1 MSIVVPFRALRPRG
15 EFVGAVA
22 ALPYDV
28 MSVEEAR
35 QQIKK
40 NPLSFLRV
48 EKAECDFPGEE
59 ETAEQ
64 IVCQRAKDNLERMI
78 KEGILGQDESASF
91 YLYRQQMGGHVQT
104 GVVACVSVDEYRKGR
119 IKAHELTLEAKERGR
134 TLHIDSIGAQT
145 GPVFL
150 TYRGQEQID
159 SLLAKVAKQVPEYDF
174 TADDGI
180 RHTAWIIGEL
190 ADIKAL
196 QKAFLPVEYLYIADG
211 HHRAAAAVRVAG
223 LRAELSSGKSKI
235 NVHKSK
241 INVHKAELSV
251 HKKAVS
257 EHDFMLAVLFPS
269 DQLRIMDYNRAVR
282 DLNGLARDEFLEEI
296 ADKFLIAKDF
306 PEKAELNVHKSKI
319 SVHKLPR
326 RPHDFGMYLQGKWYL
341 LSAREKALPKA
352 KQAAA
357 LDVSV
362 LQDNILGPVLGIE
375 NPRTDKRIAF
385 IGGARGAAGLESIV
399 DRDGFAVAFSL
410 FPPTVEQMMAVADAG
425 MVMPPKSTWF
435 EPKLRSGLFVHLID

>member
-1 MSIVVPFRALRPRG
+1 MSIVEPFRALRPRG

-35 QQIKK
+35 QQIRK

-48 EKAECDFPGEE
+48 EKAGCDFPVGEE
-59 ETAEQ
+59 AAEQ

-119 IKAHELTLEAKERGR
+119 IKTHELTLEAKEKGR
-134 TLHIDSIGAQT
+134 TLHIDCIGAQT

-180 RHTAWIIGEL
+180 RHTAWIIDEL

-196 QKAFLPVEYLYIADG
+196 QTAFLPVECLYIADG

-235 NVHKSK
+235 NVHK
-241 INVHKAELSV
+241 ARLDV
-251 HKKAVS
+251 HKKALNEPDV
-257 EHDFMLAVLFPS
+257 MLAVLFPS

-282 DLNGLARDEFLEEI
+282 DLNGLARDEFLEKIE
-296 ADKFLIAKDF
+296 DKFLIAKNF
-306 PEKAELNVHKSKI
+306 PEKAELNVHKSQLN
-319 SVHKLPR
+319 VQKLPR

-341 LSAREKALPKA
+341 LSAREKALSKA
-352 KQAAA
+352 KLADA

-362 LQDNILGPVLGIE
+362 LQDNILGPVLGID

-385 IGGARGAAGLESIV
+385 IGGVRGAAGLESIV

>member
-1 MSIVVPFRALRPRG
+1 MSILVPFRALRPDR
-15 EFVGAVA
+15 EFVRAVA

-28 MSVEEAR
+28 MSVGEAR
-35 QQIKK
+35 VEIKK

-48 EKAECDFPGEE
+48 EKAECDFPGDEE
-59 ETAEQ
+59 AAEQ
-64 IVCQRAKDNLERMI
+64 AVCKRAKDNLEKMI
-78 KEGILGQDESASF
+78 KDGILGQDESASF
-91 YLYRQQMGGHVQT
+91 YLYRQQMGEHVQT
-104 GVVACVSVDEYRKGR
+104 GIVACVSVAEYKAGR
-119 IKAHELTLEAKERGR
+119 IKTHELTLEAKERGR
-134 TLHIDSIGAQT
+134 TLHIDGIGAQT

-150 TYRGQEQID
+150 TYRGREQID
-159 SLLAKVAKQVPEYDF
+159 SLLAQVVKQVPEYDF
-174 TADDGI
+174 TADDGVC
-180 RHTAWIIGEL
+180 HTVWVIG
-190 ADIKAL
+190 DGVYIKAL
-196 QKAFLPVEYLYIADG
+196 QEAFLPVEALYIADG

-223 LRAELSSGKSKI
+223 LRAERSSGKAEL
-235 NVHKSK
+235 
-241 INVHKAELSV
+241 NVHKAELNVHKAELNVHKAELNV

-282 DLNGLARDEFLEEI
+282 DLNGLGREEFLEKI
-296 ADKFLIAKDF
+296 AEKFLIAKDF
-306 PEKAELNVHKSKI
+306 SE
-319 SVHKLPR
+319 KLPR
-326 RPHDFGMYLQGKWYL
+326 RSHDFGMYLQGGWQL
-341 LSAREKALPKA
+341 LSAREKILPKA
-352 KQAAA
+352 EQAAA

-385 IGGARGAAGLESIV
+385 IGGSRGAAGLESIV

-410 FPPTVEQMMAVADAG
+410 FPPTVEQMMAVADGG